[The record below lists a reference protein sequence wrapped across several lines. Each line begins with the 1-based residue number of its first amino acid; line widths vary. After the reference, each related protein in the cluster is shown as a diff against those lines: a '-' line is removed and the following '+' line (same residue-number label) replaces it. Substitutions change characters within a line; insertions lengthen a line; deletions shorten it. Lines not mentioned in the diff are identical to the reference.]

1 MKPLELD
8 VKDTN
13 KTIVQRI
20 FEHGNNTPDKV
31 AVICK
36 DEVITYADLCQLIF
50 SISNWL
56 KEKEIVEGD
65 RVAVQAIHDKYCVAS
80 YYAIHYCGA
89 ILVPLEKNAPEQ
101 RMIEITE
108 EVGAKLV
115 INLKNKEREGWHLY
129 SELGEYCAKKID
141 YDFYQLAFPDI
152 DLHCEM
158 VFTTGTTGKSKGVMI
173 RHRNISW
180 YAYAVAMAIEMKE
193 DNRFF
198 ITTPLNHAGGLR
210 RTHLSL
216 ANGCA
221 LVYMDGLLNLK
232 KYFEYIEKYDVTSL
246 YLPPVAIRLLIN
258 STKDELAKYAKQI
271 DFVYSSSSPLPIGD
285 CEELKKL
292 LPYTRLYNAY
302 EASETP
308 GVSVYD
314 YNTDKVRKN
323 CMGKANT
330 GVELALMDENG
341 DIYKEANKEGQI
353 CIKSPMNMS
362 GYYNAPELSVSVF
375 KDDWFISN
383 DLGVFDEDF
392 NIYYNGRKG
401 DVINIGGYKISPIDV
416 EEVALLS
423 GSIKEG
429 ICILGENKNGYP
441 ILKFLCVPKDEDFSG
456 KELIKFIGERLEPYK
471 VPKEVEIIDEVHK
484 TFNGKIDRKYYKKQQ

>member
-1 MKPLELD
+1 MELLALNIE
-8 VKDTN
+8 DTK

-20 FEHGNNTPDKV
+20 FEHGKNSPEKV
-31 AVICK
+31 AIICK
-36 DEVITYADLCQLIF
+36 DETVSYADLCDLIF
-50 SISNWL
+50 NIAEWL
-56 KEKEIVEGD
+56 KNNNVVKGD
-65 RVAVQAIHDKYCVAS
+65 RVAIQSIHDKYCVAT
-80 YYAIHYCGA
+80 YYAIHYLGA
-89 ILVPLEKNAPEQ
+89 ILVPLEKNAPEE
-101 RMIEITE
+101 RVLEIAN
-108 EVGAKLV
+108 EVEAKLIISSKKADV
-115 INLKNKEREGWHLY
+115 NNWHLY
-129 SELGEYCAKKID
+129 SELSDYCQNKKTFSFDELVFPSLDD
-141 YDFYQLAFPDI
+141 Y
-152 DLHCEM
+152 CEM
-158 VFTTGTTGKSKGVMI
+158 VFTTGTTGKSKGVLI
-173 RHRNISW
+173 THKNISW
-180 YAYAVAMAIEMKE
+180 YAYSVAKRIEMKK

-221 LVYMDGLLNLK
+221 VVYMDGLLNLK

-258 STKDELAKYAKQI
+258 STKDELNKYKNQI

-292 LPYTRLYNAY
+292 LPDTRLYNAY

-308 GVSVYD
+308 GVSAYD
-314 YNTDKVRKN
+314 YNTDAILKN
-323 CMGKANT
+323 CMGKPNP

-341 DIYKEANKEGQI
+341 DIYHEPSKEGQI
-353 CIKSPMNMS
+353 CIKSPMNMA
-362 GYYNAPELSVSVF
+362 GYYKAEELTASVF
-375 KDDWFISN
+375 KDGWFVSS
-383 DLGVFDEDF
+383 DLGVFDEDY

-423 GSIKEG
+423 GLIKEC
-429 ICILGENKNGYP
+429 ICILSKNKTGYP
-441 ILKFLCVPKDEDFSG
+441 ILKLLAVPKDDSFDPKQIIS
-456 KELIKFIGERLEPYK
+456 FIGKKLEPYK

-484 TFNGKIDRKYYKKQQ
+484 TFNGKIDRKFYKN